1 MVCFFIAD
9 GGDAMVNAEDDAKQ
23 MYMLIQKSA
32 KFSFDKLVATYL
44 KNHRTQTGGKSGKTK
59 LKNLVKQGNGQ
70 VSSFEFSDENTKQFE
85 RYAKK
90 FGIQFSIV
98 KEQSEDDKLPTFKV
112 FFKAKDEDVI
122 RLAFEKYSKDQ
133 IKKKGKS
140 AEVDESFSLDTLVK
154 NKEQVKENNK
164 ERDVSKN
171 KHQEQ
176 SL

>member
-1 MVCFFIAD
+1 MVCFLVER
-9 GGDAMVNAEDDAKQ
+9 GDAMVNSEDDAKQ
-23 MYMLIQKSA
+23 MYMLVQKAA

-44 KNHRTQTGGKSGKTK
+44 KNQRTQTGGKSGKTK
-59 LKNLVKQGNGQ
+59 LKNLVKNGNGQ

-90 FGIQFSIV
+90 FGIQFSIM
-98 KEQSEDDKLPTFKV
+98 KEQSADDKLPTFKV

-122 RLAFEKYSKDQ
+122 RLAFEKYSTDR
-133 IKKKGKS
+133 IKQKGK
-140 AEVDESFSLDTLVK
+140 AVEVDESFSLDALAK
-154 NKEQVKENNK
+154 NKELVKANNK